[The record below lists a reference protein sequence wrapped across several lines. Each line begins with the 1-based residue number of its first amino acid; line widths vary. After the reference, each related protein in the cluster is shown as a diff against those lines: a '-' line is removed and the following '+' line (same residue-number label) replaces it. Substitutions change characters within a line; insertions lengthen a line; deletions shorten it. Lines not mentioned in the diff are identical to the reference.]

1 MDTTT
6 IANVGTRTACDATPA
21 ALRRSALAWG
31 RSHASTP
38 VQMTGGVRLD
48 APAARLRG
56 AADEYRV
63 LGGKRSSAVFGARST
78 VPSSGTTLTSPPV

>member
-6 IANVGTRTACDATPA
+6 IANAGTRTACGATPA
-21 ALRRSALAWG
+21 ALRRSALTWQ

-38 VQMTGGVRLD
+38 LQMTGGVRLD
-48 APAARLRG
+48 APAVRLRG
-56 AADEYRV
+56 GVDEYRV
-63 LGGKRSSAVFGARST
+63 LGGKRSSAFTGARST